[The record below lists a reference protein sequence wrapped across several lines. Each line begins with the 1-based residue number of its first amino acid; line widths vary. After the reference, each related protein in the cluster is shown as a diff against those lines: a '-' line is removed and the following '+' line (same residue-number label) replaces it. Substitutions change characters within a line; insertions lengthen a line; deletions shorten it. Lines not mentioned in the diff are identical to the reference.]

1 MQTLREKISFILTAL
16 AYVVFHI
23 RTGHDLKTIA
33 SGTFIQMMT
42 TLPYAVGFT
51 YIFIVIIRHL
61 TGQRPPWDRILRLFF
76 TIGILFAFFFALYEY
91 GDRAEKMR
99 LRNEGAEE
107 QKPTVSR
114 FCPDANQKVR
124 SYWA

>member
-1 MQTLREKISFILTAL
+1 MQTLREKITFILTAL
-16 AYVVFHI
+16 AYMVFHI
-23 RTGHDLKTIA
+23 RTGPDLATVA
-33 SGTFIQMMT
+33 SGTFLQMMT

-51 YIFIVIIRHL
+51 YIFMVIIRHL
-61 TGQRPPWDRILRLFF
+61 TGQQMPWDRILRLFF

-99 LRNEGAEE
+99 LKQEE
-107 QKPTVSR
+107 AKEKKTTVSR

-124 SYWA
+124 LYWA